1 MPMNIRLGQLRER
14 VDADPEE
21 ASALLLERNTWWLL
35 QELMTCVSPNPC
47 LDVQI
52 RNRLDGAEKS
62 MSLKYQIVVF

>member
-1 MPMNIRLGQLRER
+1 MNIRLEQLRER

-47 LDVQI
+47 LYVET
-52 RNRLDGAEKS
+52 RNHIGGAGKLA
-62 MSLKYQIVVF
+62 SLK